1 MIIELGGAMRM
12 FLDLDKSDLIHQLIS
27 LIKKLLSNFI
37 KSVLKNKSNMNQNEY
52 LLKIEQNL
60 SFLRHIYQALFFFN
74 HDLKGIWK
82 AHDYKYIVDAQ
93 LTEDIF
99 SIYAYLGVK
108 PLELEQLYMYYLR
121 FNRIWLAKRVF
132 KKSDVGDEGMIE
144 DIIGESLIF
153 EELDTSMANEL
164 VKNRVPDTFERVMK
178 SYRVSGRDI
187 EVMVELQKINGAIDG
202 LLAE

>member
-1 MIIELGGAMRM
+1 
-12 FLDLDKSDLIHQLIS
+12 
-27 LIKKLLSNFI
+27 
-37 KSVLKNKSNMNQNEY
+37 
-52 LLKIEQNL
+52 
-60 SFLRHIYQALFFFN
+60 
-74 HDLKGIWK
+74 
-82 AHDYKYIVDAQ
+82 
-93 LTEDIF
+93 
-99 SIYAYLGVK
+99 
-108 PLELEQLYMYYLR
+108 MYYLR